1 MAEHA
6 LADEQSINN
15 EVHKVIGDLI
25 KFDPDH
31 RVRIYRTVGAFFGF
45 DDMQPASVPETNR
58 RPAPPKDLREPHFS
72 TNEETPPSPK
82 DFMFQKRSNTAVERV
97 ACLAYYLAYYRNTP
111 HFKTIDISK
120 LNTEAAQAKLSN
132 ASEAISSATRVG
144 LLAAAPK
151 GMKQLST
158 LGEKLVETL
167 PDRDAARALRSK
179 NPSRRTRMKS
189 GRNTS
194 AVDNPDQED

>member
-58 RPAPPKDLREPHFS
+58 RPALPKDPREPHFS
-72 TNEETPPSPK
+72 THEETPPSPK
-82 DFMFQKRSNTAVERV
+82 DFMFQKHSDTAVERI
-97 ACLAYYLAYYRNTP
+97 ACLAYYLTHYRNTP

-120 LNTEAAQAKLSN
+120 LNTEAAQTKLSN
-132 ASEAISSATRVG
+132 ASDSTSKAIRAG
-144 LLAAAPK
+144 LLAVAPK
-151 GMKQLST
+151 GARQLSA
-158 LGEKLVETL
+158 LGEKLVEAL
-167 PDRDAARALRSK
+167 PDRDAARTLRSK
-179 NPSRRTRMKS
+179 NLSRRTRTKS
-189 GRNTS
+189 GGNMS
-194 AVDNPDQED
+194 AVDNPGPED

>member
-58 RPAPPKDLREPHFS
+58 RPALPKDPREPHFS
-72 TNEETPPSPK
+72 THEETPPSPK
-82 DFMFQKRSNTAVERV
+82 DFMFQKHSDTAVERI
-97 ACLAYYLAYYRNTP
+97 ACLAYYLTHYRNTP

-120 LNTEAAQAKLSN
+120 LNTEAAQTKLSN
-132 ASEAISSATRVG
+132 ASDSTSKAIRAG
-144 LLAAAPK
+144 LLAVAPK
-151 GMKQLST
+151 GARQLSA
-158 LGEKLVETL
+158 LGEKLVEAL

-179 NPSRRTRMKS
+179 NPSRRTRTKS
-189 GRNTS
+189 GGNMS
-194 AVDNPDQED
+194 AVDNPGPED